1 MPHATHV
8 LGAVLIGLGATLAID
23 VWGLV
28 LKRGFG
34 IVSLNYCLLGRWLLH
49 MPEGTLVHPSIAA
62 ARPKSHE
69 CPVGWSAHY
78 LIGTALAL
86 AFVLIASTAWL
97 DRPTLLPALAFGI
110 VTVAMPWLVMQP
122 SFGLGIA
129 ASKAPNPTQA
139 RLKSLMTHTVFGLG
153 LYLWA
158 VLLGP
163 LLFG

>member
-1 MPHATHV
+1 MPSAIHV
-8 LGAVLIGLGATLAID
+8 VGAILIGLGATLAID
-23 VWGLV
+23 LWGLV
-28 LKRGFG
+28 LRRGFG

-49 MPEGTLVHPSIAA
+49 MPEGTLVHRSIAA
-62 ARPKSHE
+62 ARPKSYE

-78 LIGTALAL
+78 LIGTVFGLT
-86 AFVLIASTAWL
+86 FVLIASAGWL
-97 DRPTLLPALAFGI
+97 ERPTVLPALGFGV

-122 SFGLGIA
+122 AFGLGIA
-129 ASKAPNPTQA
+129 ASKAPKPAQA

-153 LYLWA
+153 LYGWA